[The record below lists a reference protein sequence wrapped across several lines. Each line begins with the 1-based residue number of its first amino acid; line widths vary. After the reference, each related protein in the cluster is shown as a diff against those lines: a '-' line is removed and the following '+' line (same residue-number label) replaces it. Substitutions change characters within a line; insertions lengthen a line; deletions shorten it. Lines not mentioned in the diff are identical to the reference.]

1 MGACGTGSDLGVDMF
16 AVVLFTFGGHTEGSV
31 GGGDFHE
38 AGGGTGVG
46 GVVVR
51 MVEFGEGVE
60 LSMQGKSVLWF
71 VT

>member
-1 MGACGTGSDLGVDMF
+1 MF
-16 AVVLFTFGGHTEGSV
+16 AVVFFALGGYAEGSV

-51 MVEFGEGVE
+51 VVEFGEGVE
-60 LSMQGKSVLWF
+60 LSVRGKSVLWF
-71 VT
+71 VV